1 MTDVP
6 ETSTGGLLS
15 LREARQANTSHSEH
29 NEMLFSRG
37 VVQKSNLVER
47 RENLYNNSHNVSIAA
62 RHIASGSSTSINTLS
77 TLFSNKLRKIKE
89 KDEVTAEADSST
101 EEDFGDNTVA
111 SLPLE
116 LLALILSY
124 ADAKTVVRCSEV
136 CSTLYSLAHDDSLW
150 KRLYCRD
157 FSSSFNHLGLVL
169 PSRNEQQ
176 LFPNTLSRNN
186 QSSWRDLYAKQYLL
200 CKHGIYKEKCVVH
213 CDLGVAYEVVNF
225 HSETNILI
233 CRSEVFKNLHIFDVG
248 TPENQNQ
255 PTRTRCLQILGGG
268 KHLPIISAASNGYY
282 VAGGSYGVVC
292 VWIPETGERVATLQG
307 HTENVISLRFCYN
320 KLASGSNDGS
330 VRIWSLYDWS
340 CMYTLREDH
349 LYPIKL
355 NTNLAGDLLVC
366 ASLDFTCRVWDLK
379 EMRSIHVV
387 DEAEDVWIAQVEVTQ
402 SSIVILYFLDKKVT
416 VWNVRTGESM
426 MLHHPRSVRCIAA
439 TDSGSYLLTGGY
451 DGCLRFWDLPTGR
464 RLRTIREAHGKKS
477 IDFIKC
483 DEWKAVTASASGL
496 STIIKIWDIRA
507 ASCVQI
513 VKSSTPLELGMF
525 TRTDVGVVSDLF
537 FGSNVIVTVSNE
549 EATMR
554 MFSLDVPHEK
564 RGLIQ
569 RQLASCTSLGK
580 AIEEE
585 KPVADNSQQHRAPE
599 SNYCLMEPK
608 PASRRASKK
617 QKKTC
622 IIS

>member
-1 MTDVP
+1 MTTHNSPDMRNIM
-6 ETSTGGLLS
+6 S
-15 LREARQANTSHSEH
+15 LRDARRNSAAESIAEL

-37 VVQKSNLVER
+37 VAKKPISSNKETTS
-47 RENLYNNSHNVSIAA
+47 NSLAATA
-62 RHIASGSSTSINTLS
+62 RHISSGSSTSINTLS
-77 TLFSNKLRKIKE
+77 SLFSNKLQKFKE
-89 KDEVTAEADSST
+89 KEKEEPNDSTSADTNPGSVET
-101 EEDFGDNTVA
+101 
-111 SLPLE
+111 LPLE
-116 LLALILSY
+116 ILALILSY
-124 ADAKTVVRCSEV
+124 TDAKTVVRCSEV
-136 CSTLYSLAHDDSLW
+136 CTALYSLAHDQAIW

-169 PSRNEQQ
+169 PSKTDHN
-176 LFPNTLSRNN
+176 NN
-186 QSSWRDLYAKQYLL
+186 QSSWRDQYAKQYLK
-200 CKHGIYKEKCVVH
+200 CKHGIFKEKCVVR
-213 CDLGVAYEVVNF
+213 CDLGVAFEVVNY
-225 HSETNILI
+225 HSETNILV
-233 CRSEVFKNLHIFDVG
+233 CRSEVFKNLHIFDISS
-248 TPENQNQ
+248 PEDQ
-255 PTRTRCLQILGGG
+255 TIRTRSLQVLGGG
-268 KHLPIISAASNGYY
+268 KYLPIISAASNGYY

-340 CMYTLREDH
+340 CLFTLREDH

-355 NTNLAGDLLVC
+355 NTNMAGDLLVC

-416 VWNVRTGESM
+416 VWNVRTGQSM

-451 DGCLRFWDLPTGR
+451 DGCLRFWDLPTGK
-464 RLRTIREAHGKKS
+464 RLRTIREAHGKRS

-496 STIIKIWDIRA
+496 TTIIKIWDIRA

-513 VKSSTPLELGMF
+513 VKSASPLELGMF
-525 TRTDVGVVSDLF
+525 TRNDVGVVSDLF

-554 MFSLDVPHEK
+554 MFSLDVPNEK
-564 RGLIQ
+564 KGLVQ
-569 RQLASCTSLGK
+569 RQLASCISLGQTTD
-580 AIEEE
+580 EE
-585 KPVADNSQQHRAPE
+585 KPVADSSQPGPNSA
-599 SNYCLMEPK
+599 LEPK
-608 PASRRASKK
+608 PTSLQKKKNTKK
-617 QKKTC
+617 QKKFC
-622 IIS
+622 AIC